1 MTDADIAFGF
11 DFAPIGLAVT
21 RHRII
26 EICNPPFSE
35 MFGYPQGTL
44 PGKSIALLYPSNRE
58 FVDVGRLGLKAM
70 TDEGHY
76 GDERIM
82 QRADGEQFWCAVRG
96 RSTTKND
103 PFARCVWSFVD
114 ISEQRPIV
122 NFTRREREIAMLAVA
137 GHTNKQ
143 IARDLGISHRTVEG
157 HRSRMMDKLGVTTGA
172 ELIAKLAGLPL

>member
-1 MTDADIAFGF
+1 MHDADIAFGF
-11 DFAPIGLAVT
+11 EFAPIGLAVT

-26 EICNPPFSE
+26 ETCNPTFSD
-35 MFGYPQGTL
+35 MFGYP
-44 PGKSIALLYPSNRE
+44 PGSLWDKSIALLYPSNRE
-58 FVDVGRLGLKAM
+58 FVDVGRIGLKAM
-70 TDEGHY
+70 TKGGQY

-82 QRADGEQFWCAVRG
+82 QRADGTQFWCAVRG
-96 RSTTKND
+96 RSATISD
-103 PFARCVWSFVD
+103 PFSRCVWSFVD
-114 ISEQRPIV
+114 MSEQRPIV
-122 NFTRREREIAMLAVA
+122 NFTRREREIAMLSVA

>member
-1 MTDADIAFGF
+1 MTDADVVFGF
-11 DFAPIGLAVT
+11 DFAPVGLAVT

-26 EICNPPFSE
+26 QFCNPLFSE
-35 MFGYPQGTL
+35 MFGYPQGAL
-44 PGKSIALLYPSNRE
+44 WEKSIAVLYPSNRE
-58 FVDVGRLGLKAM
+58 FVDVGKFGLKAM
-70 TDEGHY
+70 SDDGCY
-76 GDERIM
+76 SDERIM
-82 QRADGEQFWCAVRG
+82 QRADNSQFWCAVRG
-96 RSTTKND
+96 RSTTRDD

-137 GHTNKQ
+137 GRTNKQ

-157 HRSRMMDKLGVTTGA
+157 HRSRMMNKLDVSTGA